1 MTVDGQGRTVLT
13 IGAADLFR
21 VVAHGPSGEHTLT
34 LRPQTAGTQLF
45 SFTFGGA

>member
-1 MTVDGQGRTVLT
+1 VLT

-21 VVAHGPSGEHTLT
+21 VVAHGPSGEHTLS
-34 LRPQTAGTQLF
+34 LRPQTTGTQLF